1 MRNTKNYAPKYI
13 SKKCIL
19 RSLHVTWFLI
29 VGTLISN
36 SAYGQNYWQNALS
49 DPTRVGSST
58 GENSK
63 RDEKIKALEERVA
76 LLEAM
81 IEKPN
86 DTSTKSHSGGTPT
99 PSAVLTNKSQLNA
112 PKDPNKIKIVFLRPS
127 EKSLITRDYKILI
140 NGKPVGII
148 QDEYVASYEMP
159 AGKSFISLSGAL
171 YEFPVLKISGN
182 SGATYYIYVGREGNG
197 YTGYKGILRS
207 LETQEGEGLYNA
219 LRKQNGDN

>member
-19 RSLHVTWFLI
+19 SSLHVTCLLI

-36 SAYGQNYWQNALS
+36 SAYGQYYWADSPN
-49 DPTRVGSST
+49 SSIDI
-58 GENSK
+58 
-63 RDEKIKALEERVA
+63 RFKALEKRVA

-81 IEKPN
+81 IEEPN
-86 DTSTKSHSGGTPT
+86 DTLTKSHSGGTPT

-112 PKDPNKIKIVFLRPS
+112 PKDPNKIKIIFLRPS
-127 EKSLITRDYKILI
+127 EKSLITWDYKILI

-219 LRKQNGDN
+219 LRKEKGDD

>member
-13 SKKCIL
+13 SKKCISS
-19 RSLHVTWFLI
+19 SLHVTCFLI
-29 VGTLISN
+29 VGAVISN
-36 SAYGQNYWQNALS
+36 SAYGQNLA
-49 DPTRVGSST
+49 PTPRYGSQFT
-58 GENSK
+58 ED
-63 RDEKIKALEERVA
+63 RQRIKALEERVA

-86 DTSTKSHSGGTPT
+86 DTSTKSHFGGIPT
-99 PSAVLTNKSQLNA
+99 PSAVSNNKSQLNA

-127 EKSLITRDYKILI
+127 EKSLITWDYKILI

-197 YTGYKGILRS
+197 YAGYKGILRS
-207 LETQEGEGLYNA
+207 LETKEGEGLYTA
-219 LRKQNGDN
+219 LRKENGDN